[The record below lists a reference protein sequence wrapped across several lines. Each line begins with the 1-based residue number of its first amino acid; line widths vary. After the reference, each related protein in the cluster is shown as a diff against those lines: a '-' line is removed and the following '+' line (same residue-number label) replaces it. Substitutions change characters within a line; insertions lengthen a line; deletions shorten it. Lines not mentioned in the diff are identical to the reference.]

1 MNNYT
6 LTVTLLFILITQPI
20 KLLAN
25 NNLLTLPTYYL
36 EIDSSNLNNL
46 YENPNS
52 GIYYS
57 SSISIDNITYDC
69 EVRFRGS
76 TGQPKKSWQIK
87 FEDDNNIFSAEKIN
101 LNSEFE
107 DSSMMRNYLAMKLF
121 SYFEYPASNVNYINL
136 LLNNEYKGV
145 FLRIEQ
151 IDEYFLQRNSLIP
164 YNLYKAENHGANM
177 APLTH
182 YNQYHITWTKK
193 IGDPLDFTDIQMFF
207 SKIYYWTNNDFEM
220 NITNEIN
227 IENIIN
233 FN

>member
-1 MNNYT
+1 MSNYT

-36 EIDSSNLNNL
+36 EIDSTNLNNL

-57 SSISIDNITYDC
+57 SSMLIDNISYDC

-87 FEDDNNIFSAEKIN
+87 FENNNNIFSAEKIN

-121 SYFEYPASNVNYINL
+121 TYFGFPASNVNYIN
-136 LLNNEYKGV
+136 
-145 FLRIEQ
+145 
-151 IDEYFLQRNSLIP
+151 
-164 YNLYKAENHGANM
+164 
-177 APLTH
+177 
-182 YNQYHITWTKK
+182 
-193 IGDPLDFTDIQMFF
+193 FF
-207 SKIYYWTNNDFEM
+207 
-220 NITNEIN
+220 
-227 IENIIN
+227 
-233 FN
+233 